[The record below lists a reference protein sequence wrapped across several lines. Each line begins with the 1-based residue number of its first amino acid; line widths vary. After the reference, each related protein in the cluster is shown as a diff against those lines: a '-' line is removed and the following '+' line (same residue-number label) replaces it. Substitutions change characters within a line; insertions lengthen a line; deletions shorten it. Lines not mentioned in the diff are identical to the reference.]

1 MASSNN
7 MIYTRVCVDCG
18 KVMHNVG
25 RRTERC
31 PECRAVHI
39 RVKAL
44 EASYRERTEQLIRQ
58 AGRAGRAIH
67 QGLVDDNERFTASA
81 GTYGKGRIKEIW
93 PHKRKS
99 SPLVLAHRQAARVDG
114 FYRSHQPEDNT
125 FSEVYKMEKIMLRF
139 RAAFPVTA
147 GLWAGTMSRKSS
159 TS

>member
-18 KVMHNVG
+18 KVMRNVG
-25 RRTERC
+25 RRAERC

-58 AGRAGRAIH
+58 QEERAGAIH

-125 FSEVYKMEKIMLRF
+125 FSEVLQDGKKLC
-139 RAAFPVTA
+139 
-147 GLWAGTMSRKSS
+147 
-159 TS
+159 

>member
-1 MASSNN
+1 MAVNNN

-25 RRTERC
+25 RRAERC

-58 AGRAGRAIH
+58 QEERAEAIH

-81 GTYGKGRIKEIW
+81 GTYGKDLGADVKFGKPASETQ
-93 PHKRKS
+93 H
-99 SPLVLAHRQAARVDG
+99 SPALQRL
-114 FYRSHQPEDNT
+114 
-125 FSEVYKMEKIMLRF
+125 
-139 RAAFPVTA
+139 TA
-147 GLWAGTMSRKSS
+147 
-159 TS
+159 

>member
-58 AGRAGRAIH
+58 QEERAGAIH

-81 GTYGKGRIKEIW
+81 GTYGKGRIKEILTAQ
-93 PHKRKS
+93 KKK
-99 SPLVLAHRQAARVDG
+99 
-114 FYRSHQPEDNT
+114 QP
-125 FSEVYKMEKIMLRF
+125 
-139 RAAFPVTA
+139 A
-147 GLWAGTMSRKSS
+147 GAPTPTGCKG
-159 TS
+159 

>member
-25 RRTERC
+25 RRAERC

-58 AGRAGRAIH
+58 QEERANAIH
-67 QGLVDDNERFTASA
+67 QGLVDDNKRFMASA
-81 GTYGKGRIKEIW
+81 GTYGKGRIKEILSAQ
-93 PHKRKS
+93 KKK
-99 SPLVLAHRQAARVDG
+99 
-114 FYRSHQPEDNT
+114 QP
-125 FSEVYKMEKIMLRF
+125 
-139 RAAFPVTA
+139 A
-147 GLWAGTMSRKSS
+147 GVGAPAGCKG
-159 TS
+159 

>member
-18 KVMHNVG
+18 KVMRNVG
-25 RRTERC
+25 RRAERC

-58 AGRAGRAIH
+58 QEERAGAIH

-81 GTYGKGRIKEIW
+81 GTYGKGRMRNICRDEYQKE
-93 PHKRKS
+93 
-99 SPLVLAHRQAARVDG
+99 AARLDRIGDIVPLLRQMAGIAG
-114 FYRSHQPEDNT
+114 FEIIGRIPLRDKATGKEYR
-125 FSEVYKMEKIMLRF
+125 
-139 RAAFPVTA
+139 
-147 GLWAGTMSRKSS
+147 
-159 TS
+159 

>member
-1 MASSNN
+1 MAVNNN

-25 RRTERC
+25 RRAERC

-58 AGRAGRAIH
+58 QEERAEAIH
-67 QGLVDDNERFTASA
+67 QALWTTTSVSQQAPGPTAKAASKRF
-81 GTYGKGRIKEIW
+81 W

-99 SPLVLAHRQAARVDG
+99 SLLVLAHRQAARADG

-125 FSEVYKMEKIMLRF
+125 FSEVLQRWKKLC
-139 RAAFPVTA
+139 
-147 GLWAGTMSRKSS
+147 
-159 TS
+159 